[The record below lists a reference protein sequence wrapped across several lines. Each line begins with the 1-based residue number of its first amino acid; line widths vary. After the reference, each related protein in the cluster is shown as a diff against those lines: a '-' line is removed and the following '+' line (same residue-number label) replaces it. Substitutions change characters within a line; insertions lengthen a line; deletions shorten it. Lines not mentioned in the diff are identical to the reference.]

1 MCSAIFEKNNKKYF
15 FEKSLYLCTELVQI
29 KKPQFMLVI
38 STREFRDKQKS
49 YLDKVD
55 GGMEILIRR
64 AKEKS
69 YKIVPV
75 TKDDTLM
82 SKEEYFAR
90 LERGLQSIKEGR
102 GREYTLEEIDQLLG
116 L

>member
-1 MCSAIFEKNNKKYF
+1 
-15 FEKSLYLCTELVQI
+15 
-29 KKPQFMLVI
+29 MLVI
-38 STREFRDKQKS
+38 STREFRDKQRS

-55 GGMEILIRR
+55 TGTEILFQRKKNR
-64 AKEKS
+64 S

-75 TKDDTLM
+75 IKDDTLL

-90 LERGLQSIKEGR
+90 LERGFQDFKEGK
-102 GREYTLEEIDQLLG
+102 GRKMTIEQVNEILG